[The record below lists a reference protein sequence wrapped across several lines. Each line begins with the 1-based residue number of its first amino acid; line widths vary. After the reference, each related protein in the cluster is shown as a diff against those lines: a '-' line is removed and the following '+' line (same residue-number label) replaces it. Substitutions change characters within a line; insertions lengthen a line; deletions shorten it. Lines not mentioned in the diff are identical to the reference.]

1 MRSTLIFAAAC
12 ACLVLTGLIVSKLT
26 GSRAYYIEDWKFD
39 PGENTLWRDDGA
51 DSYLITKQ
59 AQAQGTLG
67 RLRRGF
73 VVVTNQRILIGTM
86 PLFGKKRMVQYV
98 LYPAKSPDGQSAL
111 LDGGLLSKG
120 YQTIVFQP
128 GVVQRHLEEK
138 MPYVDLTPMSGEA
151 SSTNVATIRVF
162 TDLGATFRLP

>member
-1 MRSTLIFAAAC
+1 
-12 ACLVLTGLIVSKLT
+12 
-26 GSRAYYIEDWKFD
+26 
-39 PGENTLWRDDGA
+39 
-51 DSYLITKQ
+51 
-59 AQAQGTLG
+59 
-67 RLRRGF
+67 LRRGF

-128 GVVQRHLEEK
+128 GWCFARALGRARR
-138 MPYVDLTPMSGEA
+138 DLRCS
-151 SSTNVATIRVF
+151 R
-162 TDLGATFRLP
+162 